1 MSILACDALTTGY
14 ARNKPVLRDIS
25 LAFDPGIT
33 VVIGPNGAGKST
45 LLRALLGTHP
55 VWSGS
60 VLLQGQPLHSVPPRQ
75 RALRMAY
82 LAQRSTVS
90 SNFSVR
96 EVIALGQ
103 YASQPSSR
111 AIDDALERIG
121 MADHAERPYH
131 ALSVGQQQR
140 IALARV
146 LAQLAG
152 REDGAVLLADEPV
165 AAMDPAHASR
175 CFALLRTLA
184 AQGTAVVIVLHDL
197 TQAIR
202 IADRAA
208 ALAPDGTLAGTG
220 PATELLEPEQ
230 LRAIFGVAFD
240 AAILRHG
247 PALIPGEAVE

>member
-1 MSILACDALTTGY
+1 MSILSCDALTTGY
-14 ARNKPVLRDIS
+14 APNKPVLRDIS

-55 VWSGS
+55 VWSGA
-60 VLLQGQPLHSVPPRQ
+60 VLLHGKPLQATPPRR
-75 RALRMAY
+75 RAIRMAY

-111 AIDDALERIG
+111 AVYNALERVG
-121 MADHAERPYH
+121 MSDHAERPYH
-131 ALSVGQQQR
+131 ALSIGQQQR

-146 LAQLAG
+146 LAQLTAK
-152 REDGAVLLADEPV
+152 EDGSVLLADEPV

-175 CFALLRTLA
+175 CFSILRTLA
-184 AQGTAVVIVLHDL
+184 DQGAAVVIVLHDL

-202 IADRAA
+202 IADRAGV
-208 ALAPDGTLAGTG
+208 LAPDGTLAGTG
-220 PATELLEPEQ
+220 PANELLQPEF
-230 LRAIFGVAFD
+230 LRGIFGVSFD
-240 AAILRHG
+240 AVALAHG
-247 PALIPGEAVE
+247 PALVPGGAVE